1 MGMMIR
7 DGSTATPAYE
17 AQDWETRC
25 ELAAIYRLLAHFNMS
40 DLIYTHV
47 SARLPGRHDRFLINR
62 YGMLFQEICASDLV
76 EVDGTGKALDAKSG
90 MDAEVNAA
98 GFNIHAAIH
107 AGRPE
112 VRFVIH
118 THTRAGAAVSCQ
130 QGGLLPIS
138 QQALM
143 FHDRLGYH
151 DYEGFAL
158 DLEERAL
165 LIRDL
170 GGHKAMIMR
179 NHGLLAVG
187 RTAAEAFNRIYT
199 LERACEIQIAAQAG
213 GGPLVIPS
221 PEVQARTGGQANP
234 DGPADWEVL
243 AWNAALR
250 LIASNLPDYR
260 S

>member
-1 MGMMIR
+1 LREKGL
-7 DGSTATPAYE
+7 STDYD
-17 AQDWETRC
+17 AQTWETRC
-25 ELAAIYRLLAHFNMS
+25 ELAAIYRLLAHFQMS

-47 SARLPGRHDRFLINR
+47 SARLPGAHERFLINP
-62 YGMLFQEICASDLV
+62 YGMLFGEICASDLI
-76 EVDGTGKALDAKSG
+76 EVDETGHAVDPAPGALDT
-90 MDAEVNAA
+90 VNTA
-98 GFNIHAAIH
+98 GFNIHSAIH

-130 QGGLLPIS
+130 RDGLLPIS

-151 DYEGFAL
+151 EYEGFAL
-158 DLEERAL
+158 DPAERAL
-165 LIRDL
+165 LIADL
-170 GGHKAMIMR
+170 GPHKAMVMR

-187 RTAAEAFNRIYT
+187 RTAAEAFNRIYM
-199 LERACEIQIAAQAG
+199 LERACEIQIAALAG
-213 GGPLVIPS
+213 GRELVIPS
-221 PEVQARTGGQANP
+221 PEVQARTGGQASP
-234 DGPADWEVL
+234 EEPAHWEER

-250 LIASNLPDYR
+250 LIADGQPDYR